1 MTGSLAWRA
10 FLKSIEGVIMF
21 KNFNEIENHLI
32 NTNIKKKIVLAGS
45 HDDLALKALIR
56 AKKAGFVEAIL
67 IGDKEKTE
75 AILKEQN
82 EPIEDYEIIDEKR
95 ELKAAMKAVK
105 LVNEG
110 KADMPM
116 KGLIQTAA
124 FLMAVQNPAGGLMQ
138 PDALLNEMTAF
149 YYPEQDRILI
159 TGDCAI
165 NISPDLSQKQKIAK
179 NLIQLARAFGCEQ
192 VKVAAISIVEKE
204 NPSIQSSVDAKE
216 LSQMDWGDDVLF
228 EGPFALD
235 NALDEEAAKHKGI
248 NSPVAGH
255 ADVLLMP
262 DIHAGNVFHK
272 CIHFFGHMPFA
283 SGTIGAKTPIIMNSR
298 TDDEDAKYYSIMVA
312 ILLSMLED

>member
-1 MTGSLAWRA
+1 
-10 FLKSIEGVIMF
+10 MF
-21 KNFNEIENHLI
+21 KNFNEIEEYLI
-32 NTNIKKKIVLAGS
+32 QTKVKKRIVLAGS
-45 HDDLALKALIR
+45 HDEIALKALIR
-56 AKKAGFVEAIL
+56 AKRAGFLKGIL

-75 AILKEQN
+75 AILKQEN
-82 EPIEDYEIIDEKR
+82 ESIEDYEIIDEKR
-95 ELKAAMKAVK
+95 ELKSAMKAIQ

-116 KGLIQTAA
+116 KGLMQTAA
-124 FLMAVQNPAGGLMQ
+124 FLMAVQNPSGGLMQ
-138 PDALLNEMTAF
+138 QNGLLNEMTAF

-165 NISPDLSQKQKIAK
+165 NIAPNLSQKKKIAE
-179 NLIQLARAFGCEQ
+179 NLIQLAKAFQCEQ
-192 VKVAAISIVEKE
+192 VKVAAISVVEKE
-204 NPSIQSSVDAKE
+204 TPTIQSSVDAKE
-216 LSQMDWGDDVLF
+216 LSQMEWGDDVLF

-262 DIHAGNVFHK
+262 DIHAGNIFHK

-312 ILLSMLED
+312 ILLSILEESK